1 MFDRGS
7 LALFRDEAQRH
18 ALGAVPGIAVVRI
31 PRLLNWSSRILPLV
45 AVAAGLAISSV
56 EYSRKEKVSGVLA
69 SSLGSSRITA
79 TVAGTVQDVM
89 VSPGQR
95 VAKDQVLAVMSPDLS
110 RSGGNAIVLEQ
121 LGAAQQR
128 KAEIAQQVESTTIQ
142 HELLLQR
149 LSGSIAANQLERK
162 ALSEQIALQ
171 EEIAA
176 RLEKQANVAL
186 GLADKKL
193 ISARDAEQRQ
203 NALDDARTQTAALKR
218 ELARLDATILQA
230 RSDLEAS
237 GRELKLSLSRLNVQ
251 ELEFDSQIAGL
262 RGESSVQIVSP
273 INGAIDYVA
282 YRPGQ
287 VAVEGSLLFS
297 VVPNGSSL
305 RAELFVPSR
314 AIARVKAGQPV
325 RIEYDAFPAE
335 FFGYAGAFLTSINE
349 TLLDPAEARIY
360 GATTSTP
367 VYRLF
372 AALSSQTVTERG
384 QKVGLRS
391 GMTFTADILIEKHPL
406 YVWMWRELTR
416 AAKAL

>member
-7 LALFRDEAQRH
+7 PALFRDEAQRH
-18 ALGAVPGIAVVRI
+18 SLGAVPGIAVIRI
-31 PRLLNWSSRILPLV
+31 PGLLSWTSRLLPLV
-45 AVAAGLAISSV
+45 AVAAGFAISSV

-79 TVAGTVQDVM
+79 TVAGAVQDVM
-89 VSPGQR
+89 VSPGQK
-95 VAKDQVLAVMSPDLS
+95 VTKDQVLAVISPDLS
-110 RSGGNAIVLEQ
+110 RSGGNAIVREQ
-121 LGAAQQR
+121 LVAARQR
-128 KAEIAQQVESTTIQ
+128 KAEIAQQVENTTIQ
-142 HELLLQR
+142 HELLVKR

-162 ALSEQIALQ
+162 ALWEQIVLQ
-171 EEIAA
+171 DEIGA

-186 GLADKKL
+186 ALADKKL

-203 NALDDARTQTAALKR
+203 NVLDDARTQAAALKR
-218 ELARLDATILQA
+218 ELAR
-230 RSDLEAS
+230 SDLEVS
-237 GRELKLSLSRLNVQ
+237 GRELTLSLSRLNVQ

-273 INGAIDYVA
+273 INGVIDYVA

-314 AIARVKAGQPV
+314 AIARVKVGQPV
-325 RIEYDAFPAE
+325 RIEYDAFPVE

-349 TLLDPAEARIY
+349 TLLDPAEARVY
-360 GATTSTP
+360 GATVSTP
-367 VYRLF
+367 AYRLF
-372 AALSSQTVTERG
+372 AALTSQSVTERG

-391 GMTFTADILIEKHPL
+391 GMTFSADILIEKHPL